1 MVGEGRMLERV
12 SLVAVIV
19 GRICCIVVVM
29 GMTICILMIFDP
41 GLLTKAM
48 SNKVQN
54 LYLSGLLLP
63 Y

>member
-19 GRICCIVVVM
+19 GGICCIVVVM

-54 LYLSGLLLP
+54 LYLSGLLLS